1 MNRNANSHFAVNPTN
16 IDIPRS
22 RFDRPTEIK
31 LTLNAG
37 QVIPFY
43 WDEVLPGDT
52 HQIRTNKVLRMQ
64 SLITPV
70 MDNIYVDTY
79 YFFVPNRLVWEH
91 WKEFMGENTQSAW
104 IPQTEYTIPQITAPE
119 GGWSIGSIADYMGV
133 PTGIDGLSISALPFR
148 AYSLIMNEWFR
159 DQNLLDPLNI
169 PVDDSTVIGSNG
181 DNYITDCAKGGKP
194 FVAAK
199 YFDYFTGALPAP
211 QKGPAVTIPVATSE
225 APVFGNGYNLGL
237 TNGSYVGGL
246 YVDTSK
252 YFDYRSTALGVMSP
266 LATGGPGPIGTTD
279 EPYGVGVVTKA
290 QVGDHPEYSGLYAS
304 LGDVSVVDINT
315 LRTAFQLQK
324 LFERD
329 ARGGTRYREILKS
342 HFGVTS
348 PDARMQV
355 PEYLGGNRVPIMV
368 NQVVQNSATTEGST
382 PQGNVAA
389 YSLTADSHG
398 DFIKSF
404 TEHGI
409 IIGLM
414 VIRYDHT
421 YQQGLERAWSRK
433 TRTDFYFPVLAN
445 LGEQAIL
452 NKEIYADGTEAD
464 DEAFGYQERWA
475 EYRYKPSRVCGEM
488 RSSAPQSLDSWH
500 LGDDYASRPA
510 LSAEW
515 IREDSANIDR
525 VLAVSSDVSAQFF
538 GDIYIQNTTTRPMP
552 MYSIPGLIDHH

>member
-22 RFDRPTEIK
+22 RFDRPTEVK

-52 HQIRTNKVLRMQ
+52 HQIMTNKVLRMQ

-104 IPQTEYTIPQITAPE
+104 IPQTEYVIPQITAPE
-119 GGWSIGSIADYMGV
+119 GGWEIGSIADYMGV
-133 PTGIDGLSISALPFR
+133 PTGVDGLSISALPFR
-148 AYSLIMNEWFR
+148 AYSLVMNEWFR

-169 PVDDSTVIGSNG
+169 PVDDSTVVGSNG
-181 DNYITDCAKGGKP
+181 DNYITDCVKGGKP

-211 QKGPAVTIPVATSE
+211 QKG
-225 APVFGNGYNLGL
+225 APVTLTLGGNVPVIAGSEFWWTNSEEYSALGGTTMKQPDGSSVSLAGAYSSVGNSGGNGTNYYFNQPDSNPPANLTAYL
-237 TNGSYVGGL
+237 GS
-246 YVDTSK
+246 S
-252 YFDYRSTALGVMSP
+252 
-266 LATGGPGPIGTTD
+266 
-279 EPYGVGVVTKA
+279 
-290 QVGDHPEYSGLYAS
+290 AS
-304 LGDVSVVDINT
+304 ITVND
-315 LRTAFQLQK
+315 LRTAFQIQK

-355 PEYLGGNRVPIMV
+355 PEYLGGNRVPIRV
-368 NQVVQNSATTEGST
+368 NQVVQNSATAEGST

-389 YSLTADSHG
+389 YSLTSDSHG

-452 NKEIYADGTEAD
+452 NKEIFADGTAED

-475 EYRYKPSRVCGEM
+475 EYRYKPNRVCGEM

-500 LGDDYASRPA
+500 LGDDYATRPA

-515 IREDSANIDR
+515 IREDASNIDR

-538 GDIYIQNTTTRPMP
+538 GDIYVQNTTTRPMP

>member
-64 SLITPV
+64 SLVTPV

-104 IPQTEYTIPQITAPE
+104 IPQTEYVIPQITAPE

-133 PTGIDGLSISALPFR
+133 PTGVDGLSISALPFR

-169 PVDDSTVIGSNG
+169 PVDDSTVVGSNG

-199 YFDYFTGALPAP
+199 YFDYFTGALPSP
-211 QKGPAVTIPVATSE
+211 QKGPSVEIPVASVGNL
-225 APVFGNGYNLGL
+225 PVI
-237 TNGSYVGGL
+237 
-246 YVDTSK
+246 
-252 YFDYRSTALGVMSP
+252 AL
-266 LATGGPGPIGTTD
+266 
-279 EPYGVGVVTKA
+279 
-290 QVGDHPEYSGLYAS
+290 PEFAYAS
-304 LGDVSVVDINT
+304 ASDYSAAGGVTARTPDNRAMYVVPGANNTQAFTLQPGNLWAVNNDTAPAATIND
-315 LRTAFQLQK
+315 LRIAFQIQK

-355 PEYLGGNRVPIMV
+355 PEYLGGNRIPIMV
-368 NQVVQNSATTEGST
+368 NQVVQNSATAEGTT

-389 YSLTADSHG
+389 YSLTSDSHG

-433 TRTDFYFPVLAN
+433 TRTDYYFPVLAN

-452 NKEIYADGTEAD
+452 NKEIYADGTAED

-475 EYRYKPSRVCGEM
+475 EYRYKPNRVCGEM

-515 IREDSANIDR
+515 IREDASNIDR

-538 GDIYIQNTTTRPMP
+538 GDIYVQNTTTRPMP

>member
-64 SLITPV
+64 SLVTPV

-79 YFFVPNRLVWEH
+79 YFFVPNRIVWEH

-104 IPQTEYTIPQITAPE
+104 IPQTEYVIPQITAPE

-133 PTGIDGLSISALPFR
+133 PTGVDGLSISALPFR
-148 AYSLIMNEWFR
+148 AYSLIINEWFR

-169 PVDDSTVIGSNG
+169 PVDDSTVVGSNG

-199 YFDYFTGALPAP
+199 YFDYFTGALPSP
-211 QKGPAVTIPVATSE
+211 QKGPAVSINITGDIPV
-225 APVFGNGYNLGL
+225 VGNGYNLGL
-237 TNGSYVGGL
+237 TNGSSFLSLG
-246 YVDTSK
+246 SAS
-252 YFDYRSTALGVMSP
+252 STAFQNDEMARVASYGKKQGVYIDGDYGSSATAFGVPTLEQLG
-266 LATGGPGPIGTTD
+266 D
-279 EPYGVGVVTKA
+279 N
-290 QVGDHPEYSGLYAS
+290 PEYSGLIV
-304 LGDVSVVDINT
+304 GGGNISVATIND
-315 LRTAFQLQK
+315 LRTAFQIQK

-355 PEYLGGNRVPIMV
+355 PEYLGGNRIPIMV
-368 NQVVQNSATTEGST
+368 NQVVQNSATAEGTT

-389 YSLTADSHG
+389 YSLTSDSHG

-433 TRTDFYFPVLAN
+433 TRMDYYFPVLAN

-452 NKEIYADGTEAD
+452 NKEIYADGTAED

-475 EYRYKPSRVCGEM
+475 EYRYKPNRVCGEM

-500 LGDDYASRPA
+500 LGDDYVSRPA

-515 IREDSANIDR
+515 IREDASNIDR

-538 GDIYIQNTTTRPMP
+538 GDIYVQNTTTRPMP